1 MWQYVTYWIINTGIQ
16 SNQSRKY
23 KITKKITFQNNDQY
37 LFCIFRITT
46 TQSCWDFTNLFR
58 RVLLLKTN
66 KQNQIFLW
74 SFVFYWRCKIW
85 ILRVFSIGINC
96 ISFMLYGKCSNHYV
110 QFPFSPFSH
119 NISILST
126 ISSQLRIII
135 K

>member
-58 RVLLLKTN
+58 RVLLFKTN

-85 ILRVFSIGINC
+85 ILRVFSFGIDC
-96 ISFMLYGKCSNHYV
+96 ISFMENVPIIMFNFLLAHFHIT
-110 QFPFSPFSH
+110 FPFFPRFPVSWE
-119 NISILST
+119 L
-126 ISSQLRIII
+126 L
-135 K
+135 